1 MMKKIASLI
10 VFIVS
15 FTTLSAN
22 EALIV
27 EGKYQNKNIYVQNSF
42 NQNGVGFCAYEV
54 YVNGTRSTDEVNSSA
69 FEIDLR
75 SYNLQPGDKVEI
87 QIFHKDGCSP
97 RVLNPEALK
106 PRPTF
111 ETKSITI
118 STTGLLSWTTSGE
131 AGSLPFI
138 VEQYRWSKWVYVGE
152 VQGTGTGGVNNYSF
166 QVTAHSG
173 ENRFRVKQ
181 VGFGKEVKYT
191 PEITYTPTDKPALS
205 FTQSKD
211 TKKVTL
217 SGESLYEMYDQ
228 YGNVVLKGFGSSIDL
243 ADFEKGTYFLCFDNQ
258 VVPISKK

>member
-1 MMKKIASLI
+1 MKKLFAIPFFFASCA
-10 VFIVS
+10 
-15 FTTLSAN
+15 TLSAS

-54 YVNGTRSTDEVNSSA
+54 YVNGNRTTDEVNSSA

-75 SYNLQPGDKVEI
+75 PYNLQTGDKVEI
-87 QIFHKDGCSP
+87 QIFHKDGCTP

-111 ETKSITI
+111 ETQTITI
-118 STTGLLSWTTSGE
+118 STTGLLSWTTTKEG
-131 AGSLPFI
+131 GSLPFI
-138 VEQYRWSKWVYVGE
+138 VEQYRWNKWVYVGE
-152 VQGTGTGGVNNYSF
+152 VQGAGTPGTNNYSF
-166 QVTAHSG
+166 QVTPHSG

-191 PEITYTPTDKPALS
+191 PEVTYTPSDKPTLS

-211 TKKVTL
+211 SKQVTL
-217 SGESLYEMYDQ
+217 SGESLYEMYDG
-228 YGNVVLKGFGSSIDL
+228 YGNVVLKGFGSKIDL
-243 ADFEKGTYFLCFDNQ
+243 TDFEKGTYYLCFDNQ
-258 VVPISKK
+258 IVPITKK